1 MTEMPMLDNLLALLR
16 QPPTPTRDTVGAPF
30 QRRQIAVVALLIEM
44 AQSDRS
50 VDADEFATIERIVRE
65 RFALDARTAARLIR
79 AARREFD
86 ASLEDW
92 VFAAA
97 VRDGFDAGERIE
109 IVELLWEV
117 VYADGRLARLE
128 ESLMRRL
135 SDQLGIG
142 EADREA
148 ARAQAFARVGPSR
161 GAEPD
166 ATETE

>member
-1 MTEMPMLDNLLALLR
+1 MPIFDKLLALLR
-16 QPPTPTRDTVGAPF
+16 PPPPTRDTVGAPF
-30 QRRQIAVVALLIEM
+30 QRRQLAVVALLIEL

-50 VDADEFATIERIVRE
+50 VHTEEHQTIERIVRE
-65 RFALDARTAARLIR
+65 RFALDAGTAARLIA
-79 AARREFD
+79 AARRELD

-92 VFAAA
+92 VFATA
-97 VRDGFDAGERIE
+97 VRDGFDAGERTE

-135 SDQLGIG
+135 SAQLGVG
-142 EADREA
+142 EAEREA
-148 ARAQAFARVGPSR
+148 AQVLAFARIGLSR
-161 GAEPD
+161 GIDPD